1 MPNLRQVL
9 VGKYGIAG
17 RELAKQ
23 LEHKTNSNIYTSVS
37 KLINSVSANGWRL
50 CLGFE
55 EAA

>member
-17 RELAKQ
+17 RELANQ

-50 CLGFE
+50 CLGCE